1 MYARTVNEEV
11 LTFGVSGKLVMN
23 ALVMYDRQTD
33 SLWSQFLGEAIEGPH
48 EGTKLELVPSQLT
61 RWSSWKEEYPD
72 TLALDIGGPAFD
84 QYMDYY
90 VGPSAGILGRSNRDE
105 RLVGKDL
112 VIGIVGEDS
121 QRAYAHKHLA
131 KPRVLNDTF
140 EGSDIVV
147 ALDLNSGSTGVF
159 DRRVDGRTL
168 TFVQGAEPEEMS
180 DVETGSSWSKL
191 SGLATGGD
199 LQGKRL
205 RPFPSFNAFWFG
217 WSDYF
222 PNTELYD
229 PS

>member
-33 SLWSQFLGEAIEGPH
+33 SLWSQFLGEAIKGPH
-48 EGTKLELVPSQLT
+48 EGKKLDLVPSQLT
-61 RWSSWKEEYPD
+61 RWSAWMEEYPD
-72 TLALDIGGPAFD
+72 TLALDIHGPAFD
-84 QYMDYY
+84 QYLNYY
-90 VGPSAGILGRSNRDE
+90 VGPSAGILGQSNRDE
-105 RLVGKDL
+105 RLLSKDL
-112 VIGIVGEDS
+112 VVGIVGGDS
-121 QRAYAHKHLA
+121 QRAYAHKHLT
-131 KPRVLNDTF
+131 KPRVLNDAF
-140 EGSDIVV
+140 EGSEIVV
-147 ALDLNSGSTGVF
+147 AIDLNSGSTGVF
-159 DRRVDGRTL
+159 DRTVEGRTL
-168 TFVQGAEPEEMS
+168 TFVQGDEPEQMS

-199 LQGKRL
+199 MQGKRL
-205 RPFPSFNAFWFG
+205 EPFPYFNAFWFG

>member
-1 MYARTVNEEV
+1 MYARTVKEEV
-11 LTFGVSGKLVMN
+11 LTFGVSGKLIMN

-33 SLWSQFLGEAIEGPH
+33 SLWSQFLGEAVQGTH

-61 RWSSWKEEYPD
+61 RWSAWKEEYPD
-72 TLALDIGGPAFD
+72 TLALDIHGPAFD
-84 QYMDYY
+84 QYLNYY
-90 VGPSAGILGRSNRDE
+90 VGPSAGILGQSNRDE
-105 RLVGKDL
+105 RLVSKDL
-112 VIGIVGEDS
+112 VVGIVGEDI
-121 QRAYAHKHLA
+121 QRAYAHKHLT

-147 ALDLNSGSTGVF
+147 ALDLNSGSTSVF
-159 DRRVDGRTL
+159 DRAIDGRTL
-168 TFVQGAEPEEMS
+168 TFVQGSEPEEMS

-199 LQGKRL
+199 MQGKRL
-205 RPFPSFNAFWFG
+205 KPFPSFNAFWFG

>member
-1 MYARTVNEEV
+1 MYARTVKEEV
-11 LTFGVSGKLVMN
+11 LTFGVSGKLIMN

-33 SLWSQFLGEAIEGPH
+33 SLWSQFLGESVQGPH

-61 RWSSWKEEYPD
+61 RWSAWKDEYPD
-72 TLALDIGGPAFD
+72 TLALDIHGPAFD
-84 QYMDYY
+84 QYLNYY
-90 VGPSAGILGRSNRDE
+90 VGPSAGILGQSNRDE
-105 RLVGKDL
+105 RLVSKDL
-112 VIGIVGEDS
+112 IVGIVGEDS
-121 QRAYAHKHLA
+121 QRAYAHKHLT

-147 ALDLNSGSTGVF
+147 ALDLNSGSTSIF
-159 DRRVDGRTL
+159 DRVVGGRTL

-199 LQGKRL
+199 MQGKRL
-205 RPFPSFNAFWFG
+205 KPFPSFNAFWFG

>member
-1 MYARTVNEEV
+1 VYARTVKEEV

-33 SLWSQFLGEAIEGPH
+33 SLWSQFLGESIKGKH

-61 RWSSWKEEYPD
+61 RWSAWKEEYPD
-72 TLALDIGGPAFD
+72 TLALDIHGPAFD
-84 QYMDYY
+84 QYLDYY
-90 VGPSAGILGRSNRDE
+90 VGPSAGILGQSNRDE
-105 RLVGKDL
+105 RLVSKDL
-112 VIGIVGEDS
+112 VVGVVGEDS
-121 QRAYAHKHLA
+121 QRAYAHKHLT

-147 ALDLNSGSTGVF
+147 ALDLNSGSTSVF
-159 DRRVDGRTL
+159 DRVVDGKSL
-168 TFVQGAEPEEMS
+168 TFIQGAEPEEMS

-199 LQGKRL
+199 LAGKRL
-205 RPFPSFNAFWFG
+205 MPFPSFNAFWFG